1 MERVTFLVERTGER
15 IPCLLNPEKL
25 EVRRSAGIV
34 RRRGVGGAV
43 IGNPRTDDPLIATGG
58 GITEYELKLLF
69 DVDLLAGQSDAGG
82 IAPPASA
89 MPAPT
94 SPEAGTFAGLEAA
107 SFAALEEPPPGGESP
122 TEPAT
127 ETPTTEEPATAEPGT
142 EEPVIAT
149 TDATAEGPP
158 PSLVAAP
165 PSSVDVRTLTQ
176 PLWALAE
183 NGEPIAG
190 NLAPQRVRFVWGRS
204 WNVPGV
210 VVAVAE
216 RLECFDPQGVPK
228 RSWLSLLMRRVE
240 EQLESGNAP
249 APPTSPQFE
258 VSQPDSSAET
268 SGDDSVVVP
277 VDDDGTALTPLYL
290 VAAERYGDPR
300 YDRAIAEYNGLDDLL
315 ELEEGQALRLPPSS
329 AVAGAS

>member
-15 IPCLLNPEKL
+15 IPCLLNPERL

-43 IGNPRTDDPLIATGG
+43 IGNPRTDDPLVATGG

-69 DVDLLAGQSDAGG
+69 DVDLLAGQSDTGA
-82 IAPPASA
+82 IAPPAA
-89 MPAPT
+89 ATPAPT
-94 SPEAGTFAGLEAA
+94 SPSEGTFAGLEETTTTA
-107 SFAALEEPPPGGESP
+107 EGEPPAEVPGEAP
-122 TEPAT
+122 PAAPI
-127 ETPTTEEPATAEPGT
+127 EDPAAATPDVPVEEPAVA
-142 EEPVIAT
+142 
-149 TDATAEGPP
+149 
-158 PSLVAAP
+158 PSAAI
-165 PSSVDVRTLTQ
+165 PSSIDVRTLTQ

-183 NGEPIAG
+183 NGEPVAG
-190 NLAPQRVRFVWGRS
+190 NLAPQRIRFVWGRS

-210 VVAVAE
+210 ILAVAE

-240 EQLESGNAP
+240 ERLESGSAP
-249 APPTSPQFE
+249 PPPTSPQFE
-258 VSQPDSSAET
+258 LNPSESSTDDA
-268 SGDDSVVVP
+268 GDDSIVIP
-277 VDDDGTALTPLYL
+277 VDDEGTALTPLYI

-315 ELEEGQALRLPPSS
+315 ELEEGQPIRLPPPS
-329 AVAGAS
+329 AMAGAS

>member
-15 IPCLLNPEKL
+15 IPCLLNPERL

-43 IGNPRTDDPLIATGG
+43 IGNPRTDDRLVATGG
-58 GITEYELKLLF
+58 GITDYERKLLF

-82 IAPPASA
+82 IAPPAA
-89 MPAPT
+89 AAPAPT
-94 SPEAGTFAGLEAA
+94 SPEAGTFAALEAE
-107 SFAALEEPPPGGESP
+107 SSAALED
-122 TEPAT
+122 
-127 ETPTTEEPATAEPGT
+127 TPTGEGTPTDPATEEPAPAEPGA
-142 EEPVIAT
+142 EEPDIAT
-149 TDATAEGPP
+149 ADVTAEGPP
-158 PSLVAAP
+158 PPLVAAP
-165 PSSVDVRTLTQ
+165 PSSIDVRTLTQ

-258 VSQPDSSAET
+258 ISQPDSSADT

-277 VDDDGTALTPLYL
+277 VDGDGTALTPLYL

-315 ELEEGQALRLPPSS
+315 ELEEGQALRLPPAS

>member
-15 IPCLLNPEKL
+15 IPCLLNPEML
-25 EVRRSAGIV
+25 EVRRAAGIV
-34 RRRGVGGAV
+34 RRRGVGGGV
-43 IGNPRTDDPLIATGG
+43 IGNPRTDDPLVATGG
-58 GITEYELKLLF
+58 GVTEYELKLLF
-69 DVDLLAGQSDAGG
+69 DVDLLAGQSDSGA
-82 IAPPASA
+82 IAPPAA
-89 MPAPT
+89 AVPAPT
-94 SPEAGTFAGLEAA
+94 SPALGTFAGLE
-107 SFAALEEPPPGGESP
+107 ESAGDETP
-122 TEPAT
+122 TE
-127 ETPTTEEPATAEPGT
+127 PTTEEPAT
-142 EEPVIAT
+142 EEPTGEIET
-149 TDATAEGPP
+149 TDATVEEPPATPPTTAAE
-158 PSLVAAP
+158 
-165 PSSVDVRTLTQ
+165 SSIDVRTLTQ

-190 NLAPQRVRFVWGRS
+190 SLAPQRVRFVWGRS
-204 WNVPGV
+204 WNVPAV

-258 VSQPDSSAET
+258 ITQPDASGET

-277 VDDDGTALTPLYL
+277 VDADGTALTPLYL

-315 ELEEGQALRLPPSS
+315 ELEEGQPIRLPPSS

>member
-15 IPCLLNPEKL
+15 IPCLLNPEML
-25 EVRRSAGIV
+25 EVRRSAGLV
-34 RRRGVGGAV
+34 RRRGAGGGV
-43 IGNPRTDDPLIATGG
+43 IGNPRTDDPLVATGG
-58 GITEYELKLLF
+58 GVTEYELRLLF

-82 IAPPASA
+82 IAPPAA
-89 MPAPT
+89 AVPAPT
-94 SPEAGTFAGLEAA
+94 SAATGTFAGLEEAT
-107 SFAALEEPPPGGESP
+107 GDGEAP
-122 TEPAT
+122 AGEAGTDEPAT
-127 ETPTTEEPATAEPGT
+127 EEPIGEIETSDVTGDEVPATPPTT
-142 EEPVIAT
+142 
-149 TDATAEGPP
+149 
-158 PSLVAAP
+158 AP
-165 PSSVDVRTLTQ
+165 ESSIDVRTLTQ

-190 NLAPQRVRFVWGRS
+190 SLAPQRVRFVWGRS

-240 EQLESGNAP
+240 EQLESGAAP

-258 VSQPDSSAET
+258 ISQPDTSGET
-268 SGDDSVVVP
+268 SGDDSVIVP
-277 VDDDGTALTPLYL
+277 VDDEGTALTPLYL

-315 ELEEGQALRLPPSS
+315 ELDEGQPIRLPPAS

>member
-15 IPCLLNPEKL
+15 IPCLLNPERL

-43 IGNPRTDDPLIATGG
+43 IGNPRTDDPLVATGG

-82 IAPPASA
+82 IAPPAA
-89 MPAPT
+89 AAPAPT
-94 SPEAGTFAGLEAA
+94 SPETGT
-107 SFAALEEPPPGGESP
+107 FAALEAESSAAL
-122 TEPAT
+122 ED
-127 ETPTTEEPATAEPGT
+127 TPTGEGTPTDPATEEPAPAEPGA
-142 EEPVIAT
+142 EEPDIAT
-149 TDATAEGPP
+149 ADVTAEGPP
-158 PSLVAAP
+158 PPLVAAP
-165 PSSVDVRTLTQ
+165 PSSIDVRTLTQ

-258 VSQPDSSAET
+258 ISQPDSSADT
-268 SGDDSVVVP
+268 SGDDSGVVP
-277 VDDDGTALTPLYL
+277 VDGDGTALTPLYL

-315 ELEEGQALRLPPSS
+315 ELEEGQALRLPPAS